1 MDLYALFGLTE
12 AATDEE
18 LTAAYE
24 RLREQYREERWQ
36 DGEAGNEAA
45 RKLTELEN
53 AYKELT
59 AERKRQS
66 KNTTGEAAFE
76 EISRLLKEGDINGA
90 QTVLDEFNERNAEW
104 HYLQAVVFYK
114 KGWMNDSKKQLEI
127 AMQMDPDCNKYR
139 DAYGKLNAK
148 AEYEQRQ
155 RDASGN
161 QQAPYGNMPGG
172 EMPQMGG
179 TGMCEQCCC
188 CCGANICINSCLNGC
203 ICR

>member
-1 MDLYALFGLTE
+1 MNLYTIFGLTDT
-12 AATDEE
+12 ATDEE
-18 LTAAYE
+18 LAAAYE

-36 DGEAGNEAA
+36 DGEPGNEAA

-90 QTVLDEFNERNAEW
+90 QAVLDEFNERSAEW
-104 HYLQAVVFYK
+104 HYLQAVVYYK

-127 AMQMDPDCNKYR
+127 AMQMNPDCNKYR

-148 AEYEQRQ
+148 ADYEQRQ
-155 RDASGN
+155 RDAAGN
-161 QQAPYGNMPGG
+161 QQAPYGSMPGG

-179 TGMCEQCCC
+179 MGMCEQCCC
-188 CCGANICINSCLNGC
+188 CCGANMCINSCLRGC
-203 ICR
+203 MCR

>member
-1 MDLYALFGLTE
+1 MDLYTLFGLTE
-12 AATDEE
+12 TATDEE
-18 LTAAYE
+18 LAAAYE

-90 QTVLDEFNERNAEW
+90 QAVLDEFNERTAEW
-104 HYLQAVVFYK
+104 HYLQAVVYYK
-114 KGWMNDSKKQLEI
+114 KGWTNDSKKQLEI

-155 RDASGN
+155 REAGN
-161 QQAPYGNMPGG
+161 QQAPYGGMSGG
-172 EMPQMGG
+172 GAPQMGG
-179 TGMCEQCCC
+179 TSMCDQCCC

-203 ICR
+203 MCR

>member
-1 MDLYALFGLTE
+1 MNLYALFGLTE
-12 AATDEE
+12 TATDEE

-24 RLREQYREERWQ
+24 KLREQYREERWL

-90 QTVLDEFNERNAEW
+90 QAVLDEFNERTAEW

-148 AEYEQRQ
+148 AEYEQKQ
-155 RDASGN
+155 KAAGN
-161 QQAPYGNMPGG
+161 QQPPYGNTPGG

-179 TGMCEQCCC
+179 TSMCEQCCC
-188 CCGANICINSCLNGC
+188 CCGANLCINSCLSGC
-203 ICR
+203 MCR

>member
-12 AATDEE
+12 TATDEE
-18 LTAAYE
+18 LNAAYE

-36 DGEAGNEAA
+36 DGELGNEAA

-76 EISRLLKEGDINGA
+76 EISRLLKEGDVNGA
-90 QTVLDEFNERNAEW
+90 QAVLDDFNERSAEW

-139 DAYGKLNAK
+139 DAYGKLKAK
-148 AEYEQRQ
+148 AEYEQKQ
-155 RDASGN
+155 GEGAGN

-179 TGMCEQCCC
+179 TSMCEQCCC
-188 CCGANICINSCLNGC
+188 CCGANICINSCFRGC
-203 ICR
+203 MCG

>member
-12 AATDEE
+12 TATDEE

-24 RLREQYREERWQ
+24 RLREQYREERWL

-90 QTVLDEFNERNAEW
+90 QAVLDEFNERTAEW

-148 AEYEQRQ
+148 AEYEQKQ
-155 RDASGN
+155 KAAGN
-161 QQAPYGNMPGG
+161 QQPPYGNTPGG

-179 TGMCEQCCC
+179 TSMCEQCCC
-188 CCGANICINSCLNGC
+188 CCGANLCINSCLSGC
-203 ICR
+203 MCR